1 MLGVV
6 ASKVLPVLKF
16 GQQLSTTRNN
26 MQQRAKGCE
35 NGRNVPLGVVGQIC
49 CVRLTGLHVT
59 SIMFCF
65 ESLLTKIFTVHQDAP
80 NFCVDSDL

>member
-16 GQQLSTTRNN
+16 GQQFPTTRNS

-35 NGRNVPLGVVGQIC
+35 NGRN
-49 CVRLTGLHVT
+49 
-59 SIMFCF
+59 M
-65 ESLLTKIFTVHQDAP
+65 
-80 NFCVDSDL
+80 